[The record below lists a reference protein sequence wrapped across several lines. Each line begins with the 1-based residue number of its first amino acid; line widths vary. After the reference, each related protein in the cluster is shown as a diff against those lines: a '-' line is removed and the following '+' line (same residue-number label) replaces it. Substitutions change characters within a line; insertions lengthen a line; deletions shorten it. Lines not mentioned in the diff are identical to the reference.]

1 MERFDLVVIGDGAAG
16 DSAVRP
22 AAGAGK
28 RVGLFEHDRLGGECL
43 NYGCVPSKTLYQS
56 AEVYQQMRRAG
67 EFGVRASGVELD
79 FPAVIARAQYVIE
92 TIRGDNPWGG
102 VRADG
107 ITAFRST
114 ATFLGPKQL
123 QADGETVEADQII
136 IATGTKAGIPPV
148 PSLAEAAPLTN
159 ESIFKLGT
167 LPGRLAVIGAGPIG
181 AEMAQIFQRFGSQVT
196 LLEMLPQVVPT
207 EDEEISNALERILL
221 GEGVHVYTAARI
233 NEVRRNEDGSR
244 TLQVTHGGHDL
255 PITVDEVLVAAG
267 RVPQTADLNLDA
279 AGVETTRGWITVD
292 DHFRTSQPHI
302 WAAGDVTAGMQVT
315 HVASAEGHAAF
326 RNAVQGASE
335 AVDLRAVPYA
345 IFTDPEIGHV
355 GLTEEQVREQGLEYA
370 VSCFS
375 PPDIDRSIIA
385 GNRDGLVK
393 LIATPGGDEIL
404 GAHII
409 AARGGDLINELA
421 LAMQQRLSVRQ
432 IAETIHAYPTL
443 PESVRW
449 ASTSFVGNERTER
462 PC

>member
-1 MERFDLVVIGDGAAG
+1 MQRFDLVVIGDGAAG

-28 RVGLFEHDRLGGECL
+28 RVALFEHDRLGGECL

-56 AEVYQQMRRAG
+56 AAVYQQMRRAG
-67 EFGVRASGVELD
+67 EFGVRATGVELD

-114 ATFLGPKQL
+114 AKFLGPHQL

-148 PSLAEAAPLTN
+148 PGLADAAPLTN

-167 LPGRLAVIGAGPIG
+167 LPARLAVIGAGPIG

-207 EDEEISNALERILL
+207 EDVEISNALERILQ
-221 GEGVHVYTAARI
+221 GEGVQVYTSARI
-233 NEVRRNEDGSR
+233 ESVRRNEDGSR

-267 RVPQTADLNLDA
+267 RVPQTERLNLEA
-279 AGVETTRGWITVD
+279 AGVDTTRGWISVD
-292 DHFRTSQPHI
+292 DNLRSSQPHI
-302 WAAGDVTAGMQVT
+302 WAAGDVTGGMQFT
-315 HVASAEGHAAF
+315 HMASAEGSVAF
-326 RNAVQGASE
+326 RNAVLGESGH
-335 AVDLRAVPYA
+335 VDPRAVPYA
-345 IFTDPEIGHV
+345 IFTAPEIGHV
-355 GLTEEQVREQGLEYA
+355 GLTEEQVREQGLDYE
-370 VSCFS
+370 VSRFS

-385 GNRDGLVK
+385 GDHDGLVK
-393 LIATPGGDEIL
+393 LIASPGGEEIL

-409 AARGGDLINELA
+409 AARGGDLINEIA
-421 LAMQQRLSVRQ
+421 LAMNARLSVRQ
-432 IAETIHAYPTL
+432 LAETIHAYPTL
-443 PESVRW
+443 PESLRW
-449 ASTSFVGNERTER
+449 AATSFLGD
-462 PC
+462 